1 MLDCLSRALVVKRI
15 SLLTSD
21 QAFQVRILTRA
32 PDINCYMK
40 KTKKK
45 LYAYVDESGQDTKGL
60 VFVVS
65 VLILEK
71 EREEISKELE
81 KIENDSGKKN
91 MKWNKSRHEFRKAY
105 IEKLFKM
112 EKIKGRIFFDIFS
125 DTKKY
130 IELTSYATAKA
141 ILKKSGNNEY
151 KVTIFVDGFKK
162 KEIDIFSR
170 GLRDLKIRTKKI
182 RGVKKDENNAFI
194 RLVDAICG
202 LIRDSQDKNEWA
214 DKTLQKLKT
223 KKLVSEL

>member
-1 MLDCLSRALVVKRI
+1 
-15 SLLTSD
+15 
-21 QAFQVRILTRA
+21 
-32 PDINCYMK
+32 MK

-60 VFVVS
+60 IFIVS

>member
-1 MLDCLSRALVVKRI
+1 
-15 SLLTSD
+15 
-21 QAFQVRILTRA
+21 
-32 PDINCYMK
+32 MK

-71 EREEISKELE
+71 EREEISEELE

-105 IEKLFKM
+105 IEKLLKM
-112 EKIKGRIFFDIFS
+112 EKMKGRIFFDIFS

-141 ILKKSGNNEY
+141 ILKKSGNDEY

-170 GLRDLKIRTKKI
+170 GLRDLKIRTRKI

-214 DKTLQKLKT
+214 DKTLQKLKS